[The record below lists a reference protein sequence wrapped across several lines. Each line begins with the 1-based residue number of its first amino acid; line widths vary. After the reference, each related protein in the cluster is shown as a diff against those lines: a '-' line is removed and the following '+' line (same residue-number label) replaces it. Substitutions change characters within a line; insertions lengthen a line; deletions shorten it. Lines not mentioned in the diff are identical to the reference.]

1 MPRRRLPPRL
11 YLDPGRREWIIRDGA
26 SFIRTGCAEAE
37 HESAEKRLAAHIG
50 AKYAPRRTATPLI
63 ADVLLAYTNEHLPHT
78 RSLKPSATFV
88 GNLAAWW
95 GSKTLADVTAANC
108 RAYAASKNAPGARRE
123 LEVLRAAINH
133 WHREHGPLASVP
145 AVVMPPKTPRRER
158 WLTRSEVARLLWEAR
173 RTPHLARFIL
183 LGIHTGSRSRALL
196 TMRWSWIDFANR
208 IALRRSPDEI
218 ETKKRTPPVKLGR
231 RILGHLRRWRRLEPK
246 GTLIVHYEGAPI
258 GSLRRSFA
266 NACKRAGLGADVTP
280 HILRHSRATWLM
292 QRGVDPWQ
300 AAGHLGM
307 SVAILQTVYG
317 KHHPDFQSDAAE
329 V

>member
-1 MPRRRLPPRL
+1 MPRRRFPPRL

-26 SFIRTGCAEAE
+26 SFVRTGCAEAE

-88 GNLAAWW
+88 GNLADWW

-173 RTPHLARFIL
+173 RPSHLARFIL
-183 LGIHTGSRSRALL
+183 LGIYTGSRSRVLL
-196 TMRWSWIDFANR
+196 TI
-208 IALRRSPDEI
+208 
-218 ETKKRTPPVKLGR
+218 V
-231 RILGHLRRWRRLEPK
+231 GH
-246 GTLIVHYEGAPI
+246 G
-258 GSLRRSFA
+258 
-266 NACKRAGLGADVTP
+266 
-280 HILRHSRATWLM
+280 
-292 QRGVDPWQ
+292 
-300 AAGHLGM
+300 
-307 SVAILQTVYG
+307 
-317 KHHPDFQSDAAE
+317 
-329 V
+329 